1 MIHDLSSA
9 ESIAAQEASLV
20 AFWSV
25 YGRAPGRD
33 LYVSDGLVRITTR
46 VPHPLLNGIFS
57 SQLTP
62 ASADATIQATC
73 DYYAAQDLP
82 MLWWVGPNT
91 QPDDLAE
98 RLVRAG
104 FTRADELPMMAID
117 LQSMKAE
124 PTPPNVTIKQVES
137 EEELRVWSRILTDT
151 FSLAGTG
158 QNSFEEL
165 EHSLGLEQDG
175 RRYRFIAYLHDQAVA
190 TSALFA
196 EAGVA
201 GIYNVATLPEA
212 RQQGIGGAITLAPLL
227 HAREQGYRIGTLQ
240 ATAMGQPIYRRL
252 GFEHIAPFTL
262 YAWSRE
268 QA

>member
-9 ESIAAQEASLV
+9 ESIAAQAASLV

-33 LYVSDGLVRITTR
+33 LATDDGLVRLTTR
-46 VPHPLLNGIFS
+46 VPNPLLNGIFS
-57 SQLTP
+57 SRLTP
-62 ASADATIQATC
+62 SNADATIQATR
-73 DYYAAQDLP
+73 DYYTAQGLP
-82 MLWWVGPNT
+82 MLWWVGPTT
-91 QPDDLAE
+91 QPDDLAD

-117 LQSMKAE
+117 LQSMKVE
-124 PTPPNVTIKQVES
+124 PTPPNVTVKQVES
-137 EEELRVWSRILTDT
+137 EEELRVWSRILRDT

-165 EHSLGLEQDG
+165 EISLGLDSDG
-175 RRYRFIAYLHDQAVA
+175 RRYRFIAYLYDQAVA

-201 GIYNVATLPEA
+201 GIYNVATLPDA

-227 HAREQGYRIGTLQ
+227 HARAMGYRVGTLQ

-262 YAWSRE
+262 YAWSGE
-268 QA
+268 QT